1 MSQKS
6 PGTLRAHLV
15 QRLREDIL
23 AGKYRPGDRLNESSI
38 ARFYK
43 ISRIP
48 VREALFQLRES
59 GLVML
64 RERRG
69 MFVTALSE
77 EEVRQISSVRALLE
91 AEAFSLARQNVTV
104 GAARSLNRH
113 VKRME
118 SLHLSLTDAAEMDFA
133 FHRKIW
139 GLSGNKYLERVL
151 EPIATVLFA
160 HNTLVRVGPHSREWV
175 LNHHRK
181 LLNVLLNRDETD
193 IREALIDHFKT
204 AILGPIPHSRPAAP
218 AVRNL
223 ARTRRTSAKSLD
235 SGKQLLKG

>member
-1 MSQKS
+1 MAEKS
-6 PGTLRAHLV
+6 PSTLRAHLV

-23 AGKYRPGDRLNESSI
+23 AGKYKPGDRLNESSI
-38 ARFYK
+38 ARSYN

-77 EEVRQISSVRALLE
+77 EEVLQISSVRALLE
-91 AEAFSLARQNVTV
+91 AEAFSLARQNLTP
-104 GAARSLNRH
+104 GAARSLTEH

-118 SLHLSLTDAAEMDFA
+118 SLHLSLMDAAEMDLA
-133 FHRKIW
+133 FHRKVW
-139 GLSGNKYLERVL
+139 ALSGNKYLQRVL
-151 EPIATVLFA
+151 DPIATLLFA
-160 HNTLVRVGPHSREWV
+160 HNTLVRAGPHSREWA
-175 LNHHRK
+175 LKHHRN
-181 LLNVLLNRDETD
+181 LLDVLLNLDQTD

-204 AILGPIPHSRPAAP
+204 AILGPLPHNRPAP
-218 AVRNL
+218 STGRKL
-223 ARTRRTSAKSLD
+223 AKARGSAHRAENF
-235 SGKQLLKG
+235 

>member
-1 MSQKS
+1 MAEKS

-15 QRLREDIL
+15 QRLHQDIL

-38 ARFYK
+38 ARSYN

-69 MFVTALSE
+69 MFVTTLSE
-77 EEVRQISSVRALLE
+77 EEVRQINSVRVLLE
-91 AEAFSLARQNVTV
+91 AEAFSLARQNVTAD
-104 GAARSLNRH
+104 AARSLTEH
-113 VKRME
+113 VRRME
-118 SLHLSLTDAAEMDFA
+118 SLHLSLTDAAAMDLS
-133 FHRKIW
+133 FHRKVW
-139 GLSGNKYLERVL
+139 ALSGNKYLQRVL
-151 EPIATVLFA
+151 DPIATLLFA
-160 HNTLVRVGPHSREWV
+160 HNTLVRVGPQSREWV

-181 LLNVLLNRDETD
+181 LLDVLLNRDETD

-204 AILGPIPHSRPAAP
+204 AIFGPISHSRPSPSSGRKFA
-218 AVRNL
+218 RNL
-223 ARTRRTSAKSLD
+223 GSAK
-235 SGKQLLKG
+235 KQKISE